1 MSKQKYLLPMAYCRE
16 TGQKMKV
23 QDLTGHQYTSS
34 QRKWALEAAQR
45 MANNQT
51 ARTNREWVAVVEEY
65 TPGTNTLANTRHFK
79 TV

>member
-1 MSKQKYLLPMAYCRE
+1 
-16 TGQKMKV
+16 MKV

-45 MANNQT
+45 MAANQT
-51 ARTNREWVAVVEEY
+51 ARTDKTWTAIVEEY
-65 TPGTNTLANTRHFK
+65 TPGTVTLANTRRFK